1 MVKIRMRAN
10 TWDGSKETNMTTILQ
25 VNYEIIEKYDVGQG
39 FPGGSLGD
47 NPLAKAR
54 DAEER
59 V

>member
-1 MVKIRMRAN
+1 
-10 TWDGSKETNMTTILQ
+10 MTTILQ